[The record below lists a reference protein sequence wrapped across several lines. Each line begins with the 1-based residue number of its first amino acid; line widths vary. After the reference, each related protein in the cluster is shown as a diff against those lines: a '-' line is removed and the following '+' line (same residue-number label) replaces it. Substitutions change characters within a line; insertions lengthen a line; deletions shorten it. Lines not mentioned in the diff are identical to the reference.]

1 MEEDKH
7 CDVLG
12 LEVKMV
18 YAFFED
24 KKKIRLMFTFLI
36 GIMMGT
42 VVFNCLNAHEQTKIL
57 IYSDYLSDRI
67 QTGNFDRLALL
78 RHVFVYR
85 FKEILILIILGLTQY
100 RYIFHSGIVFYL
112 GIKNS
117 LLMCMLTV
125 MKKEM
130 AAVWFLVLMMPQII
144 VHAYLIYYIIRM
156 YDGDYVIN
164 EKMGKWK
171 RFLFIFLMLGF
182 MSVLETFLNPLL
194 IKCFVKII

>member
-1 MEEDKH
+1 
-7 CDVLG
+7 
-12 LEVKMV
+12 MV

-67 QTGNFDRLALL
+67 QTDNFDRLSLL
-78 RHVFVYR
+78 KHVFVYR

-117 LLMCMLTV
+117 MFMCVLTV

-130 AAVWFLVLMMPQII
+130 AAVWFLLLMMPQII

-156 YDGDYVIN
+156 YDGDYIIN